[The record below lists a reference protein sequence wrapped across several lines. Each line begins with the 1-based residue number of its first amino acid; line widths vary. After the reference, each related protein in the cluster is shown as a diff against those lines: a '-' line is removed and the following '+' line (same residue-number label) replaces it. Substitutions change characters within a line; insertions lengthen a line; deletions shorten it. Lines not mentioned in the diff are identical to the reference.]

1 MICLLTI
8 NHTQSNKFKL
18 KTVEIIYKLKLVS
31 ISYTIEIIEFIV
43 IEKVN
48 FISLSIF
55 FFLCMNEVSLLTPTI
70 DI

>member
-8 NHTQSNKFKL
+8 NHTQSSKFKL

-31 ISYTIEIIEFIV
+31 ISYSIEIIEFIV

-48 FISLSIF
+48 YISLSQYSSF
-55 FFLCMNEVSLLTPTI
+55 YVSMKFHC
-70 DI
+70 